1 MDMWDARQEIEF
13 FNLRYE
19 PQNEVSII
27 PFFVSFFHQP
37 LVNYGVLSIAKK
49 NYENIQ
55 LLSVFLVNVFKWK
68 FIKTYSLDILKS

>member
-1 MDMWDARQEIEF
+1 MWDARQEIEF

-19 PQNEVSII
+19 PQNEVSIV

-49 NYENIQ
+49 KKLRKYSITFCLPCERFQ
-55 LLSVFLVNVFKWK
+55 MK